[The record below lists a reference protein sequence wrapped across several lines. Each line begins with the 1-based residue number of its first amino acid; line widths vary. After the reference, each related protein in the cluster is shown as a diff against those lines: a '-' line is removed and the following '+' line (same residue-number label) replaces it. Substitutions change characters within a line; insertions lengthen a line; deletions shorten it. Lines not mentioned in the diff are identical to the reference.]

1 MTAVTSVEARVGLPY
16 EGPNLYFQ
24 MCKDNFSIFF
34 FFVFTAKGMAI
45 IMIIAIRLKISKL
58 KYIG

>member
-34 FFVFTAKGMAI
+34 FVFTAKGMAI
-45 IMIIAIRLKISKL
+45 IMIIAIRLKISKS